1 VSRSLA
7 DALEKLLVAGGR
19 LAASQLTAAQRGAL
33 EEFARR
39 TLAVRLAV
47 SGRGSLYQI
56 VALEQVKA
64 HLAQLRPGHSGMEA
78 GEIPLRA
85 LNVARKR
92 DSKGGVARHAVQY
105 LLLKAVNGGQYWR
118 DGNGAVLD
126 VSELTQ
132 TCGAAALVIKSGDD
146 WHTAAPLWLIENQ
159 ALFDDTS
166 WLPADASGTLCYYSG
181 QLSGLLLNWLADRP
195 RASQVI
201 LFPDY
206 DGIGLQN
213 FARLYELMGDA
224 CKLWLMPDWQERLRL
239 YGNQRIWQD
248 NLANYQDAVSR
259 LRSLGMPSEL
269 AEMCDAL
276 QGMGLALEQE
286 SVFLRRGI
294 SQPVNKMLSEDL
306 ELIEISKSRSS
317 ETALPVNLDDL

>member
-1 VSRSLA
+1 M
-7 DALEKLLVAGGR
+7 
-19 LAASQLTAAQRGAL
+19 Q
-33 EEFARR
+33 
-39 TLAVRLAV
+39 
-47 SGRGSLYQI
+47 
-56 VALEQVKA
+56 
-64 HLAQLRPGHSGMEA
+64 
-78 GEIPLRA
+78 
-85 LNVARKR
+85 
-92 DSKGGVARHAVQY
+92 
-105 LLLKAVNGGQYWR
+105 
-118 DGNGAVLD
+118 
-126 VSELTQ
+126 
-132 TCGAAALVIKSGDD
+132 SGDD

-159 ALFDDTS
+159 ALFDDIS

-181 QLSGLLLNWLADRP
+181 QLSGLLLYWLAERP

-213 FARLYELMGDA
+213 FARLYELIGGT
-224 CKLWLMPDWQERLRL
+224 CKLWLMPHWQERLRL

-269 AEMCDAL
+269 AELCDAL

-294 SQPVNKMLSEDL
+294 SQQPVNKMLSEDL
-306 ELIEISKSRSS
+306 ELTEIAKSRSS